1 MKHFLSVADLTTE
14 ELWQVL
20 NLACELKAEWQKSAH
35 RGAEITDAVADGSH
49 SVLFSQAEN
58 RLHGQKAILALCLS
72 DEE

>member
-1 MKHFLSVADLTTE
+1 MAGVEPGLRAESGVAASRPT
-14 ELWQVL
+14 V
-20 NLACELKAEWQKSAH
+20 
-35 RGAEITDAVADGSH
+35 AEITDAVTDGSH